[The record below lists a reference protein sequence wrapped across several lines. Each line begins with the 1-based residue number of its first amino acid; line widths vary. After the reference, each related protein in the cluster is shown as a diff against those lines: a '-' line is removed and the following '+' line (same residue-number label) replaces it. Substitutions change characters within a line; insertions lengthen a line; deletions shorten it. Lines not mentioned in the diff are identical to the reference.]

1 MLSADPLIL
10 RLVCSNKPPGSLPR
24 EMQRSSVQGERTET
38 SPQTDCSFEAMR
50 AEGRERGTRLT
61 DEHNLTQAAP
71 RCNAATSASYFAM
84 AWDTTC
90 SSAKATSPGED
101 SSSGSVRDDA

>member
-1 MLSADPLIL
+1 M
-10 RLVCSNKPPGSLPR
+10 LPR
-24 EMQRSSVQGERTET
+24 MLPAAAT
-38 SPQTDCSFEAMR
+38 SPFDRPRFEASDSSPYDIQSGPIVHVAVLVDLRSMR
-50 AEGRERGTRLT
+50 GRERGVRRQASVT

-90 SSAKATSPGED
+90 SKAKATSPGED